1 MIRTCAGAIENLFL
15 TREVSPRGKYSV
27 RLFDAEPYPNSTPT
41 PTPTPDL
48 NPNPN
53 PNQVRLFDD
62 RIGTWR
68 VVSVDDCFPCD
79 DDGAPHAA
87 PHAAQPLHYSTW

>member
-15 TREVSPRGKYSV
+15 TREVSPRGKYS
-27 RLFDAEPYPNSTPT
+27 
-41 PTPTPDL
+41 
-48 NPNPN
+48 
-53 PNQVRLFDD
+53 VRLFDD